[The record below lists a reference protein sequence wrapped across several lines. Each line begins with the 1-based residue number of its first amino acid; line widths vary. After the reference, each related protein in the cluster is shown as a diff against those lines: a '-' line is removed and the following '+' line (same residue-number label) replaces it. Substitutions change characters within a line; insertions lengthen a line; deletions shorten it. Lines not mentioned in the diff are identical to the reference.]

1 MTMETQVQASVFPGS
16 ADEKHLFSRIN
27 DIMRGQPVENA
38 PVSEWK
44 TDKKVWW
51 EAFDLE
57 GF

>member
-1 MTMETQVQASVFPGS
+1 METQVQASVFPGS

-44 TDKKVWW
+44 TDKKVW
-51 EAFDLE
+51 
-57 GF
+57 